1 MEDPMA
7 EHRTVKHAERLKELH
22 QLGTSPTPLVLPTV
36 WDVWSAKVAVDA
48 GFEALTIGSHPLADS
63 RGAKD
68 NEGQTLDE
76 VLTAVRPIIA
86 AVDVPIS
93 VDLESG
99 YGAEPKDLIAG
110 LIDAG
115 GAGLNLEDTVHSEG
129 GRLRT
134 TEEHAAYIGGL
145 RAAAD
150 DAGVPIVVNGRTD
163 LFARAE
169 DRASVLDEAIERLKA
184 LAAAG
189 ADVVYPV
196 AIHEDDALITAV
208 VEALDVPVNI
218 TAHPGKHSLA
228 HLRGLGVGRVSYGP
242 LLQMALSAHTSE
254 LLARWR

>member
-1 MEDPMA
+1 MA
-7 EHRTVKHAERLKELH
+7 DDRTIDNARRLKELH
-22 QLGTSPTPLVLPTV
+22 GGGGTLVLPTV
-36 WDVWSAKVAVDA
+36 WDVWSARVAVGA

-86 AVDVPIS
+86 AVDVPVS
-93 VDLESG
+93 VDLEAG
-99 YGAEPKDLIAG
+99 YGADPADLIAG
-110 LIDAG
+110 LIEAG

-163 LFARAE
+163 LFAHA
-169 DRASVLDEAIERLKA
+169 DDPSSVLDEAIERLRA
-184 LAAAG
+184 LVAAG
-189 ADVVYPV
+189 ADTVYPV
-196 AIHEDDALITAV
+196 KIHEDDALISAV
-208 VEALDVPVNI
+208 VGAIDVPVNI
-218 TAHPGKHSLA
+218 TAHPGKHTLER
-228 HLRGLGVGRVSYGP
+228 LQGLGVGRVTFGP
-242 LLQMALSAHTSE
+242 LLQMALTAHTEE
-254 LLARWR
+254 LLGRWR